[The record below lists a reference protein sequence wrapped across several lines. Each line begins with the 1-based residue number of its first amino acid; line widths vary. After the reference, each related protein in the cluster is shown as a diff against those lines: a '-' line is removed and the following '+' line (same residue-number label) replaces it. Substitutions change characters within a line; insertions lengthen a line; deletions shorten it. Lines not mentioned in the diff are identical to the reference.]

1 MIEDDTALE
10 ALHSHAFFNAASILN
25 VPPALLDLKLRTS
38 SHKGYTAYSLD
49 YAKGNYLKED
59 KAAYGWISFQF
70 HFLPQFRT
78 YSSCCLGLLG
88 CVVSAAALFV
98 ITANRM
104 AAYLSNISSALD
116 QVEHEPEEPVVLP
129 EELLPLTGQL
139 EELKGELLRR
149 EKEAAVSEQKK
160 NELVAYLAHDLR
172 TPLTSVVAY
181 LTMLEN
187 QPDMETAER
196 AKYTH
201 IALEKALRLEELIN
215 EFFDI
220 TKFNLQDF
228 VLEKQE
234 MDLSIFLEQIADEN
248 YAMLQKKGMTCAVDA
263 QEGLMIEGDPDKLAR
278 VFENLLR
285 NAVAYGS
292 ENTRILIQA
301 RGGHGRTTIVFTNE
315 GPQIPQKKLEMIF
328 ERFYRADDSRSSKTG
343 GSGLGLAIA
352 KQVVELHGGTI
363 TAASDRKNTRF
374 IVTFPAVGQENK
386 NLTAGR

>member
-1 MIEDDTALE
+1 MKNEYRRFRKKILLRAFAVFVLASAVWYGVFSLAAQSVLGTMIAE
-10 ALHSHAFFNAASILN
+10 AAVQML
-25 VPPALLDLKLRTS
+25 VC
-38 SHKGYTAYSLD
+38 
-49 YAKGNYLKED
+49 AKGM
-59 KAAYGWISFQF
+59 
-70 HFLPQFRT
+70 T
-78 YSSCCLGLLG
+78 YKDAEELFKSMVADNKLCLGLLG

-129 EELLPLTGQL
+129 EELLSLTGQL

-263 QEGLMIEGDPDKLAR
+263 QEDLMIEGDPDKLAR

-285 NAVAYGS
+285 NAAAYGS
-292 ENTRILIQA
+292 ENTQILIQA

-386 NLTAGR
+386 NLTVKR

>member
-1 MIEDDTALE
+1 M
-10 ALHSHAFFNAASILN
+10 
-25 VPPALLDLKLRTS
+25 V
-38 SHKGYTAYSLD
+38 
-49 YAKGNYLKED
+49 
-59 KAAYGWISFQF
+59 
-70 HFLPQFRT
+70 
-78 YSSCCLGLLG
+78 
-88 CVVSAAALFV
+88 
-98 ITANRM
+98 
-104 AAYLSNISSALD
+104 AYLSDA
-116 QVEHEPEEPVVLP
+116 
-129 EELLPLTGQL
+129 GY
-139 EELKGELLRR
+139 
-149 EKEAAVSEQKK
+149 AAGY
-160 NELVAYLAHDLR
+160 A
-172 TPLTSVVAY
+172 
-181 LTMLEN
+181 
-187 QPDMETAER
+187 ETAER

-248 YAMLQKKGMTCAVDA
+248 YAILQKKGMTCAVDA
-263 QEGLMIEGDPDKLAR
+263 QEGLMIKGDPDKLAR

-386 NLTAGR
+386 NLTAGGTVTIYQNLTGVMKK

>member
-1 MIEDDTALE
+1 MKNEYRRFRKKILLRAFAVFILASAVWYGVFSLAAQSVLGTLVTE
-10 ALHSHAFFNAASILN
+10 AA
-25 VPPALLDLKLRTS
+25 VQLLVYVRGMT
-38 SHKGYTAYSLD
+38 Y
-49 YAKGNYLKED
+49 KEAEELF
-59 KAAYGWISFQF
+59 KSMVVNNKQCI
-70 HFLPQFRT
+70 
-78 YSSCCLGLLG
+78 GLLG
-88 CVVSAAALFV
+88 CIVSVGTLFV
-98 ITANRM
+98 IAVSRM
-104 AAYLSNISSALD
+104 TAYLSDISSALD
-116 QVEHEPEEPVVLP
+116 QVEHAPEAPVVLP
-129 EELLPLTGQL
+129 EELLSLTGQL

-187 QPDMETAER
+187 QPDMDPSER

-201 IALEKALRLEELIN
+201 ITLEKALRLEELIN

-248 YAMLQKKGMTCAVDA
+248 YGMLQKKGMTCAVDA
-263 QEGLMIEGDPDKLAR
+263 QEGLMIEGDPDTLAR

-285 NAVAYGS
+285 NAAAYGS
-292 ENTRILIQA
+292 ENTQILIQA

-363 TAASDRKNTRF
+363 TAASDQKNTRF
-374 IVTFPAVGQENK
+374 IVTFPPVGQEK
-386 NLTAGR
+386 RILR

>member
-1 MIEDDTALE
+1 MKNEYRRFRKKILLRAFAVFVLASAVWYGVFSLAAQSMLGTMIAE
-10 ALHSHAFFNAASILN
+10 AAVQML
-25 VPPALLDLKLRTS
+25 VC
-38 SHKGYTAYSLD
+38 
-49 YAKGNYLKED
+49 AKGM
-59 KAAYGWISFQF
+59 
-70 HFLPQFRT
+70 T
-78 YSSCCLGLLG
+78 YKDAEELFKSMVADNKLCLGLLG

-248 YAMLQKKGMTCAVDA
+248 YAMLQKRGMTCAVDA
-263 QEGLMIEGDPDKLAR
+263 QEDLMIEGDPDKLAR

-292 ENTRILIQA
+292 ENTQILIQA

-386 NLTAGR
+386 NLTVKR

>member
-1 MIEDDTALE
+1 MKNEYRRFRKKILLRAFAVFVLASAVWYGVFSLAAQSVLGTMIAE
-10 ALHSHAFFNAASILN
+10 AAVQMLVCTKGMTYKDAEELFKSMVADN
-25 VPPALLDLKLRTS
+25 KL
-38 SHKGYTAYSLD
+38 
-49 YAKGNYLKED
+49 
-59 KAAYGWISFQF
+59 
-70 HFLPQFRT
+70 
-78 YSSCCLGLLG
+78 CLGLLG

-129 EELLPLTGQL
+129 EELLSLTGQL

-292 ENTRILIQA
+292 ENTQILIQA
-301 RGGHGRTTIVFTNE
+301 RGGHGRTAIVFTNE

-386 NLTAGR
+386 NLTVKR

>member
-1 MIEDDTALE
+1 MKNEYRRFRKKILLRAFAVFILASAVWYGVFSLAAQSVLGTLVTE
-10 ALHSHAFFNAASILN
+10 AA
-25 VPPALLDLKLRTS
+25 VQLLVYVRGMT
-38 SHKGYTAYSLD
+38 Y
-49 YAKGNYLKED
+49 KEAEELF
-59 KAAYGWISFQF
+59 KSMVVNNKQCI
-70 HFLPQFRT
+70 
-78 YSSCCLGLLG
+78 GLLG
-88 CVVSAAALFV
+88 CIVSVGTLFV
-98 ITANRM
+98 IAVSRM
-104 AAYLSNISSALD
+104 TAYLSDISSALD
-116 QVEHEPEEPVVLP
+116 QVEHAPEAPVVLP
-129 EELLPLTGQL
+129 EELLSLTGQL

-187 QPDMETAER
+187 QPDMDPSER

-201 IALEKALRLEELIN
+201 ITLEKALRLEELIN

-220 TKFNLQDF
+220 TQFNLQDF

-234 MDLSIFLEQIADEN
+234 MDLFIFLEQIADEN
-248 YAMLQKKGMTCAVDA
+248 YGMLQKKGMTCAVDA

-285 NAVAYGS
+285 NAAAYGS
-292 ENTRILIQA
+292 ENTQILIQA

-363 TAASDRKNTRF
+363 TAASDQKNTRF
-374 IVTFPAVGQENK
+374 IVTFPPVGQEK
-386 NLTAGR
+386 RILR

>member
-1 MIEDDTALE
+1 MKNEYRRFRKKILLRAFAVFVLASAVWYGVFSLAAQSVLGTMIAE
-10 ALHSHAFFNAASILN
+10 AAVQML
-25 VPPALLDLKLRTS
+25 VC
-38 SHKGYTAYSLD
+38 
-49 YAKGNYLKED
+49 AKGM
-59 KAAYGWISFQF
+59 
-70 HFLPQFRT
+70 T
-78 YSSCCLGLLG
+78 YKDAEELFKSMVADNKLCLGLLG

-129 EELLPLTGQL
+129 EELLSLTGQL

-187 QPDMETAER
+187 QPDMETVER

-285 NAVAYGS
+285 NAAAYGS
-292 ENTRILIQA
+292 ENTQILIQA

-386 NLTAGR
+386 NLTVKR

>member
-1 MIEDDTALE
+1 MKNEYRRFRKKILLRAFAVFVLASAVWYGVFSLAAQSVLGTMIAE
-10 ALHSHAFFNAASILN
+10 AAVQML
-25 VPPALLDLKLRTS
+25 VC
-38 SHKGYTAYSLD
+38 
-49 YAKGNYLKED
+49 AKGM
-59 KAAYGWISFQF
+59 
-70 HFLPQFRT
+70 T
-78 YSSCCLGLLG
+78 YKDAEELFKSMVADNKLCLGLLG

-248 YAMLQKKGMTCAVDA
+248 YAMLQKRGMTCAVDA
-263 QEGLMIEGDPDKLAR
+263 QEDLMIEGDPDKLAR

-285 NAVAYGS
+285 NAAAYGS
-292 ENTRILIQA
+292 ENTQILIQA

-386 NLTAGR
+386 NLTVKR

>member
-1 MIEDDTALE
+1 MKNEYRRFRKKILLRAFAVFSLASAVWYGVFSLAAQSVLGTLVTE
-10 ALHSHAFFNAASILN
+10 AA
-25 VPPALLDLKLRTS
+25 VQLLVYVRGMT
-38 SHKGYTAYSLD
+38 Y
-49 YAKGNYLKED
+49 KEAEELF
-59 KAAYGWISFQF
+59 KSMVVNNKQCI
-70 HFLPQFRT
+70 
-78 YSSCCLGLLG
+78 GLLG
-88 CVVSAAALFV
+88 CIVSVGTLFV
-98 ITANRM
+98 IAVSRM
-104 AAYLSNISSALD
+104 TAYLSDLSSALD
-116 QVEHEPEEPVVLP
+116 QVEHAPEAPVVLP
-129 EELLPLTGQL
+129 EELLSLTGQL

-187 QPDMETAER
+187 QPDMDPSER

-201 IALEKALRLEELIN
+201 ITLEKALRLEELIN

-248 YAMLQKKGMTCAVDA
+248 YGMLQKKGMTCAVDA

-285 NAVAYGS
+285 NAAAYGS
-292 ENTRILIQA
+292 ENTQILIQA

-363 TAASDRKNTRF
+363 TAASDQKNTRF
-374 IVTFPAVGQENK
+374 IVTFPPVGQEK
-386 NLTAGR
+386 RILR

>member
-1 MIEDDTALE
+1 MKNEYRRFRKKILLRAFAVFVLASAVWYGVFSLAAQSVLGTMIAE
-10 ALHSHAFFNAASILN
+10 AAVQML
-25 VPPALLDLKLRTS
+25 VC
-38 SHKGYTAYSLD
+38 
-49 YAKGNYLKED
+49 AKGM
-59 KAAYGWISFQF
+59 
-70 HFLPQFRT
+70 T
-78 YSSCCLGLLG
+78 YKDAEELFKSMVADNKLCLGLLG

-129 EELLPLTGQL
+129 EELLSLTGQL

-248 YAMLQKKGMTCAVDA
+248 YAMLQKKGMACAVDA

-292 ENTRILIQA
+292 ENTQILIQA

-386 NLTAGR
+386 NLTVKR

>member
-1 MIEDDTALE
+1 MKNEYRRFRKKILLRAFAVFILASAVWYGVFSLAAQSVLGTLVTE
-10 ALHSHAFFNAASILN
+10 AA
-25 VPPALLDLKLRTS
+25 VQLLVYVRGMT
-38 SHKGYTAYSLD
+38 Y
-49 YAKGNYLKED
+49 KEAEELF
-59 KAAYGWISFQF
+59 KSMVVNNKQCI
-70 HFLPQFRT
+70 
-78 YSSCCLGLLG
+78 GLLG
-88 CVVSAAALFV
+88 CIVSVGTLFV
-98 ITANRM
+98 IAVSRM
-104 AAYLSNISSALD
+104 TAYLSDISSALD
-116 QVEHEPEEPVVLP
+116 QVEHAPEAPVVLP
-129 EELLPLTGQL
+129 EELLSLTGQL

-187 QPDMETAER
+187 QPDMDPSER

-201 IALEKALRLEELIN
+201 ITLEKALRLEELIN

-248 YAMLQKKGMTCAVDA
+248 YGMLQKKGMTCAVDA

-285 NAVAYGS
+285 NAAAYGS
-292 ENTRILIQA
+292 ENTQILIQA

-363 TAASDRKNTRF
+363 TAASDQKNTRF
-374 IVTFPAVGQENK
+374 IVTFPPVGQEK
-386 NLTAGR
+386 RILR

>member
-1 MIEDDTALE
+1 MKNEYRRFRKKILLRAFAVFVLASTVWYGVISLAAQSVLGTMITE
-10 ALHSHAFFNAASILN
+10 AAVQMMVCVNGMTYKDAEELFQSMVSDN
-25 VPPALLDLKLRTS
+25 KL
-38 SHKGYTAYSLD
+38 
-49 YAKGNYLKED
+49 
-59 KAAYGWISFQF
+59 
-70 HFLPQFRT
+70 
-78 YSSCCLGLLG
+78 CLGLLG
-88 CVVSAAALFV
+88 CLVSAAALFV
-98 ITANRM
+98 IAVSRM
-104 AAYLSNISSALD
+104 TAYLSNISSALD
-116 QVEHEPEEPVVLP
+116 QVEHAPEEPVVLP
-129 EELLPLTGQL
+129 ETLLSITGQL
-139 EELKGELLRR
+139 EELKGELVRR
-149 EKEAAVSEQKK
+149 EKEATVSEQKK

-187 QPDMETAER
+187 QPDMGSVER

-201 IALEKALRLEELIN
+201 ITLEKALRLEELIN

-234 MDLSIFLEQIADEN
+234 MDLSIFLEQIADES

-292 ENTRILIQA
+292 ENTQILIQA

-352 KQVVELHGGTI
+352 KQIVELHGGTI

-374 IVTFPAVGQENK
+374 IVTFPAVGQEK
-386 NLTAGR
+386 RI

>member
-1 MIEDDTALE
+1 MKNEYRRFRKKILLRAFAVFVLASAVWYGVFSLAAQSVLGTMIAETAVQMLVCVKGMTYKDAE
-10 ALHSHAFFNAASILN
+10 ELFKSMVADN
-25 VPPALLDLKLRTS
+25 KL
-38 SHKGYTAYSLD
+38 
-49 YAKGNYLKED
+49 
-59 KAAYGWISFQF
+59 
-70 HFLPQFRT
+70 
-78 YSSCCLGLLG
+78 CLGLLG

-116 QVEHEPEEPVVLP
+116 QVEHEP

-187 QPDMETAER
+187 QPDMETSER

-263 QEGLMIEGDPDKLAR
+263 QEGLMIKGDPDKLAR

-292 ENTRILIQA
+292 ENTQILIQA

>member
-1 MIEDDTALE
+1 MKNEYRRFRKKILLRAFAVFVLASAVWYGVFSLAAQSVLGTMIAE
-10 ALHSHAFFNAASILN
+10 AAVQML
-25 VPPALLDLKLRTS
+25 VC
-38 SHKGYTAYSLD
+38 
-49 YAKGNYLKED
+49 AKGM
-59 KAAYGWISFQF
+59 
-70 HFLPQFRT
+70 T
-78 YSSCCLGLLG
+78 YKDAEELFKSMVADNKLCLGLLG

-248 YAMLQKKGMTCAVDA
+248 YAMLQKRGMTCAVDA
-263 QEGLMIEGDPDKLAR
+263 QEDLMIEGDPDKLAR

-292 ENTRILIQA
+292 ENTQILIQA
-301 RGGHGRTTIVFTNE
+301 RGGHGRMTIVFTNE

-386 NLTAGR
+386 NLTVKR

>member
-1 MIEDDTALE
+1 MKNEYRRFRKKILLRAFAVFVLASAVWYGVFSLAAQSVLGTMIAE
-10 ALHSHAFFNAASILN
+10 AAVQML
-25 VPPALLDLKLRTS
+25 VC
-38 SHKGYTAYSLD
+38 
-49 YAKGNYLKED
+49 AKGM
-59 KAAYGWISFQF
+59 
-70 HFLPQFRT
+70 T
-78 YSSCCLGLLG
+78 YKDAEELFKSMVADNKLCLGLLG

-129 EELLPLTGQL
+129 EELLSLTGQL

-292 ENTRILIQA
+292 GNTQILIQA

-386 NLTAGR
+386 NLTVKR